1 MEVTRSVILSR
12 EDGEGSPPP
21 RSFAPLRM
29 TGGGWRVATRVAIGI
44 WVLLIVRLYVCDLW
58 DETVGLVYF
67 GGQVPQTLLSKLQF
81 IMVNPLGFWRPIPTI
96 FCVAVLHFFTD
107 FEVSFRVLRGFS
119 TLFVLTSL
127 WLLMRSLRAANEPD
141 DPRRDFFVTLAY
153 LFSGS
158 AVITAGWYADI
169 YDAIGLL
176 FVMGGMLLLMRGRDV
191 AAGVVIGIGAFAKE
205 SVALALPFLLVLWAT
220 GRISFR
226 QMLRAFIPGF
236 LLTVLY
242 FAIRV
247 QIVPLGSS
255 GDIHA
260 FHASDFVPTLLN
272 LAESFWRQTMVHR
285 DYLGALGLVVML
297 IALRRPRLIAA
308 FLVFFVSTAIVYWG
322 MFVIYR
328 EDNLVH
334 YLIFVGRLYLIPITL
349 SLFLLALERKTLA
362 IALLL
367 VPIIAG
373 AYVTYRDFLRMER
386 TYKQIYK
393 VARETTVKPLR
404 VHFPMKPITD
414 NVRGIVIGDI
424 PDAPVAID
432 MKSGRLVYR

>member
-1 MEVTRSVILSR
+1 MAMNR
-12 EDGEGSPPP
+12 
-21 RSFAPLRM
+21 
-29 TGGGWRVATRVAIGI
+29 WRLATRIAIGI
-44 WVLLIVRLYVCDLW
+44 WVLLIVRLYVTDLW

-67 GGQVPQTLLSKLQF
+67 GGQVPQSLLSKLQF
-81 IMVNPLGFWRPIPTI
+81 VMVNPLGFWRPIPTI
-96 FCVAVLHFFTD
+96 FCVVMLHLFTD
-107 FEVSFRVLRGFS
+107 FEVSFRVLRACS

-127 WLLMRSLRAANEPD
+127 WLLMRSLRAAGSSGSRVLGSSVPPTRGPEEPRTRGPSFD
-141 DPRRDFFVTLAY
+141 DPRRDFFITLAY

-176 FVMGGMLLLMRGRDV
+176 FVMGGMLLLMRGRDLT
-191 AAGVVIGIGAFAKE
+191 AGVVIGIGAFAKE
-205 SVALALPFLLVLWAT
+205 SVTLALPFLLVLWAA

-236 LLTVLY
+236 LLTILY

-260 FHASDFVPTLLN
+260 FRASDFVPTLLN

-297 IALRRPRLIAA
+297 VALRRPRLIAA
-308 FLVFFVSTAIVYWG
+308 FLVFFVCTAIVYWG
-322 MFVIYR
+322 MFVLYR

-367 VPIIAG
+367 VPITAG

-393 VARETTVKPLR
+393 VARESKVKPLR
-404 VHFPMKPITD
+404 VHFPMKPIND
-414 NVRGIVIGDI
+414 NVRGIAIGDY
-424 PDAPVAID
+424 PDAPIAID
-432 MKSGRLVYR
+432 MKSGRLIYR

>member
-1 MEVTRSVILSR
+1 MEVNR
-12 EDGEGSPPP
+12 
-21 RSFAPLRM
+21 
-29 TGGGWRVATRVAIGI
+29 WRLATRIAIGI
-44 WVLLIVRLYVCDLW
+44 WVLLIVRLYVTDLW

-67 GGQVPQTLLSKLQF
+67 GGQVSQSLMEKLRF

-96 FCVAVLHFFTD
+96 FCVVILHLFTD

-141 DPRRDFFVTLAY
+141 HPRRDFFVTLAY

-158 AVITAGWYADI
+158 AIITAGWYADI

-176 FVMGGMLLLMRGRDV
+176 FVMGGMLLLMRGRDLS
-191 AAGVVIGIGAFAKE
+191 AGVVIGIGAFAKE
-205 SVALALPFLLVLWAT
+205 SVALALPFLLVLWAA

-297 IALRRPRLIAA
+297 VALRRPRLIAA
-308 FLVFFVSTAIVYWG
+308 FLVFFVATAVVYWG

-393 VARETTVKPLR
+393 IARETKVKPLR